1 MITGP
6 FKTLPVTITDPDL
19 LATTQRLLDARL
31 LHQIHN
37 GDCLAITHNGLDILY
52 QYAFV
57 KKDYWPELSFQFKWD
72 HVLRLLNRYQSVAPS
87 RHQGRSGRFER
98 GARFAFSRPN
108 YPKTVG

>member
-57 KKDYWPELSFQFKWD
+57 KKIT
-72 HVLRLLNRYQSVAPS
+72 
-87 RHQGRSGRFER
+87 GRNCHFNSSGIMF
-98 GARFAFSRPN
+98 
-108 YPKTVG
+108 